1 VSVRPCEGS
10 DFVKE
15 LARVFRCEKRIKQLV
30 TIR

>member
-1 VSVRPCEGS
+1 VRPSQGS
-10 DFVKE
+10 NFTKE